1 MYVHKLTTTTPTYA
15 TTTLTTTTN
24 SSTATSTKLLLLLLL
39 LLTSTTTTTTISS
52 TRVAVVFGLIGVAMT
67 LNSLVTFFQDCFVN
81 VSNKYSTSSLP
92 SQSSIING
100 QQYQYQSSM
109 NDFTTTASTATA
121 DTDIEKYVTVSKIL
135 GSAYYLILT
144 ALILKA
150 CDAIVHALIPVIA
163 STDGDD
169 DDADKND
176 QGGEAG
182 DSGNIKDGKES
193 SSMSSSTIVYVDD
206 VKIINEKV
214 PSAPSVITMNPIV
227 AEMVNP
233 AGSIY
238 DDL

>member
-1 MYVHKLTTTTPTYA
+1 M
-15 TTTLTTTTN
+15 
-24 SSTATSTKLLLLLLL
+24 
-39 LLTSTTTTTTISS
+39 
-52 TRVAVVFGLIGVAMT
+52 FGLIGVAMT

-109 NDFTTTASTATA
+109 NDFTTSATSTATA

-144 ALILKA
+144 ALILKG

-182 DSGNIKDGKES
+182 DSGNDSRSSDYIKDG
-193 SSMSSSTIVYVDD
+193 MSSSTIVYVDD
-206 VKIINEKV
+206 VRIINEKA

-227 AEMVNP
+227 AEMVSP

>member
-1 MYVHKLTTTTPTYA
+1 
-15 TTTLTTTTN
+15 
-24 SSTATSTKLLLLLLL
+24 
-39 LLTSTTTTTTISS
+39 
-52 TRVAVVFGLIGVAMT
+52 
-67 LNSLVTFFQDCFVN
+67 
-81 VSNKYSTSSLP
+81 
-92 SQSSIING
+92 
-100 QQYQYQSSM
+100 M
-109 NDFTTTASTATA
+109 NDFTTSATSTATA

-150 CDAIVHALIPVIA
+150 FDAIVHALIPVIA

-182 DSGNIKDGKES
+182 DSGNDSRSSDYIKDGKDS

-206 VKIINEKV
+206 VKIINEKA

-227 AEMVNP
+227 AEMVSP

>member
-1 MYVHKLTTTTPTYA
+1 
-15 TTTLTTTTN
+15 
-24 SSTATSTKLLLLLLL
+24 
-39 LLTSTTTTTTISS
+39 
-52 TRVAVVFGLIGVAMT
+52 
-67 LNSLVTFFQDCFVN
+67 
-81 VSNKYSTSSLP
+81 
-92 SQSSIING
+92 
-100 QQYQYQSSM
+100 M
-109 NDFTTTASTATA
+109 NDFTTTASTTTA

-163 STDGDD
+163 
-169 DDADKND
+169 KND

>member
-1 MYVHKLTTTTPTYA
+1 M
-15 TTTLTTTTN
+15 
-24 SSTATSTKLLLLLLL
+24 
-39 LLTSTTTTTTISS
+39 
-52 TRVAVVFGLIGVAMT
+52 FGLIGVAMT

-150 CDAIVHALIPVIA
+150 CDAIVHSLIPVIA

>member
-1 MYVHKLTTTTPTYA
+1 
-15 TTTLTTTTN
+15 
-24 SSTATSTKLLLLLLL
+24 
-39 LLTSTTTTTTISS
+39 
-52 TRVAVVFGLIGVAMT
+52 VFGLIGVAMT

-109 NDFTTTASTATA
+109 NDFTTSATSTATA

-144 ALILKA
+144 ALILKG

-176 QGGEAG
+176 QGGEAD
-182 DSGNIKDGKES
+182 DSGNDSRSSDYIKDGKDS

-206 VKIINEKV
+206 VKIINEKA

-227 AEMVNP
+227 AEMVSP